1 MILDLNFIDLK
12 SVPCPLNVVK
22 CKLALEKIPKE
33 DNLVV
38 DLDKGEPEVMV
49 KKTLESMGYKLEIV
63 KSGKDWIR
71 FKIKYEFS

>member
-1 MILDLNFIDLK
+1 MILDFNFIDLK

-22 CKLALEKIPKE
+22 CKLALENIPKE

-38 DLDKGEPEVMV
+38 DLDKGEPEIMV
-49 KKTLESMGYKLEIV
+49 KKTLESMGYKLEII

-71 FKIKYEFS
+71 FKIKNEFI